1 MRLRKSLCRLLRKC
15 TKLLGTKQL
24 QPVLLEMLKL
34 VKQTNQ
40 QQEQYLLEL
49 LLKLLIPKVN
59 SILSNLN
66 LQLILPSIL
75 LLAITT
81 TTLRIFVVLTTRHI

>member
-1 MRLRKSLCRLLRKC
+1 MRLRKSLCRQLKKC

-40 QQEQYLLEL
+40 QQE
-49 LLKLLIPKVN
+49 
-59 SILSNLN
+59 
-66 LQLILPSIL
+66 
-75 LLAITT
+75 
-81 TTLRIFVVLTTRHI
+81 